1 MYHVIGDGRGEPLPG
16 LYVSPVAFRRQ
27 VAWLAAHGY
36 HAVTLDAVY
45 RHWTAGRPLP
55 AKPIVFSFDDGYK
68 SDVTMA
74 LPTLRAR
81 HWPGVLNLKID
92 NLVPAQVRRLIAG
105 GWEID
110 SHTFTH
116 PDLRLVSNRRLRY
129 EVAASRRWIRDVF
142 NMPADFFCYPSG
154 QFDARVIA
162 AVRAAGYLGATT
174 RIQGYASPR
183 NGLWTLHRIR
193 VDGSDGIAGLAAKL
207 GAQ

>member
-1 MYHVIGDGRGEPLPG
+1 MFHVIGDPRGSPLPG
-16 LYVSPVAFRRQ
+16 LYDRPRTFRAQ

-55 AKPIVFSFDDGYK
+55 AKPIVLSFDDGYDG
-68 SDVTMA
+68 DVTVA
-74 LPTLRAR
+74 LPALTAR

-92 NLVPAQVRRLIAG
+92 SLVPAQVERLIAG

-116 PDLRLVSNRRLRY
+116 PDLRWVSARRLRY
-129 EVAASRRWIRDVF
+129 EVAASRRWIRSVYKV
-142 NMPADFFCYPSG
+142 PASFFCYPSG
-154 QFDARVIA
+154 RFDARVIA

-174 RIQGYASPR
+174 TIEGYASPR
-183 NGLWTLHRIR
+183 DGLWTLHRIR
-193 VDGSDGIAGLAAKL
+193 VDGSDGVTRLALKLAGR
-207 GAQ
+207 